1 MKSKIESQTIMNTI
15 EAVQTYVIVK
25 AHDFL
30 DESRIE
36 NSTMVVDHLQVRI

>member
-1 MKSKIESQTIMNTI
+1 MNTI
-15 EAVQTYVIVK
+15 EAVRTYVVVK

-36 NSTMVVDHLQVRI
+36 NSTMVVDHLQVTKIVTHGTLY